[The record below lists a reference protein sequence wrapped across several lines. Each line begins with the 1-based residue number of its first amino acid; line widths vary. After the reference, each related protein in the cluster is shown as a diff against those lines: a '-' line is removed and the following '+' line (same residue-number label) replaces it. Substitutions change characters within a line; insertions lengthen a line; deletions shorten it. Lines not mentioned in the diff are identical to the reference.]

1 MEYIELFIGMIFT
14 VAGVLFGFTVVLQIV
29 HASRKRKAKYGQ
41 RIYHKE
47 NEKAYKELFQEEA
60 ILEDAILEEAILD
73 KVAEFESSIYNE
85 EAETEGLLKKRL
97 GKEKESWTQFNCE
110 CDQKDIRKHIEAARK
125 KEDGAYCFIKHHKK

>member
-41 RIYHKE
+41 RTYHKE
-47 NEKAYKELFQEEA
+47 NEKAYKELFQE
-60 ILEDAILEEAILD
+60 DAILD
-73 KVAEFESSIYNE
+73 KVAEFEGSIYNE

-110 CDQKDIRKHIEAARK
+110 CDQKDIREHIEAARK

>member
-41 RIYHKE
+41 RTYHKE
-47 NEKAYKELFQEEA
+47 NEKAYKELFQE
-60 ILEDAILEEAILD
+60 DAILD

-110 CDQKDIRKHIEAARK
+110 CDQKDIREHIEAARK